1 MSTSAWG
8 LLALFLVVLRN
19 MSLIGDALSHAILP
33 GIVISFL
40 IFGYSTFAFFGGSVI
55 AGLISAL
62 LITWLQQKV
71 KLKNDAAIGIIFTFM
86 FSLGVIG
93 ISRLSKTQGVHIDLK
108 DFLFGNIL
116 SVSSED
122 LWLTLLMGVI
132 VISIIILFYRPLF
145 VTTFQ
150 VDLAETLGVNP
161 KMIHY

>member
-1 MSTSAWG
+1 MDI
-8 LLALFLVVLRN
+8 LL
-19 MSLIGDALSHAILP
+19 SP
-33 GIVISFL
+33 
-40 IFGYSTFAFFGGSVI
+40 FGGSVI

-161 KMIHY
+161 K